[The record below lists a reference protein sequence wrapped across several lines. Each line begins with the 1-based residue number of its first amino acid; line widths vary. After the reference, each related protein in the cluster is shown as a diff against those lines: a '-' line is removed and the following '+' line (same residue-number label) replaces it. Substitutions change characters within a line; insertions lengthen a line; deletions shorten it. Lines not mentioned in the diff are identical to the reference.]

1 MRENIK
7 LINFHTLSAETMPQA
22 NELSYG
28 EIAIRNNESKA
39 ELLIKVN
46 ETGFTSIPS
55 SGIVQNL
62 INTAIEGVNTG
73 VTEVEEKLAEIES
86 NYAQT
91 TAMTQAIDTAKADVY
106 SSGVSYTDKAL
117 ETVNE
122 TVGNLEGR
130 VDVIESDYAKT
141 ADVTTAITSSKAEV
155 YSSGVSYTDG
165 VIAPVNANITVLSGN
180 VTTIEGEIDALQGDS
195 HTHENKS
202 VLDGINSE
210 KITAWDNAEENA
222 IAAANEYTDT
232 QVESI
237 NSKLSIVYKYKGSVN
252 TYAELP
258 TGATVGDVY
267 NVVEANGEIP
277 AGTNYAWNGSI
288 WDALG
293 GSIDLSG
300 YATTGAVQGLETR
313 IASAESSITTLTSSA
328 HNHTNKE
335 ILDTVTSQMLTNAT
349 NAATSVVVENSDT
362 NKITANILNNV
373 LTLNFDNIVID
384 CGTF

>member
-55 SGIVQNL
+55 SGMVQNL
-62 INTAIEGVNTG
+62 INTAIEGVSTG
-73 VTEVEEKLAEIES
+73 ITEIEERVTEIET

-91 TAMTQAIDTAKADVY
+91 TAMTQAIETAKADVY

-117 ETVNE
+117 ATVNE
-122 TVGNLEGR
+122 TVSGLEGR
-130 VDVIESDYAKT
+130 VDTIETDYAKT

-155 YSSGVSYTDG
+155 YSSGVSYTNAA
-165 VIAPVNANITVLSGN
+165 IAPITANITALSGN
-180 VTTIEGEIDALQGDS
+180 VATIEGEIDALQGES

-202 VLDGINSE
+202 VLDGITSG
-210 KITAWDNAEENA
+210 KITAWDSAEANA

-237 NSKLSIVYKYKGSVN
+237 SSKLSTVYNYKGSVN

-267 NVVEANGEIP
+267 NVVQANEGIP
-277 AGTNYAWNGSI
+277 AGTNYAWNGTL

-300 YATTGAVQGLETR
+300 YATTGSVQELETR
-313 IASAESSITTLTSSA
+313 IGSAESSITTLTSSA
-328 HNHTNKE
+328 HNHANKD

-349 NAATSVVVENSDT
+349 NAATSVVVENTDT
-362 NKITANILNNV
+362 NKITAQIQNNV

>member
-55 SGIVQNL
+55 SGIVQDL
-62 INTAIEGVNTG
+62 INTAVEGVSSDFT
-73 VTEVEEKLAEIES
+73 EIEERVTAIET

-91 TAMTQAIDTAKADVY
+91 TAMTQAIETAKADVY

-117 ETVNE
+117 GTVNE
-122 TVGNLEGR
+122 TVSDLEGR
-130 VDVIESDYAKT
+130 VDTIETDYAKT

-165 VIAPVNANITVLSGN
+165 VIAPINANITALSGN
-180 VTTIEGEIDALQGDS
+180 VVAIEGEIEALQGES

-202 VLDGINSE
+202 VLDGITSG
-210 KITAWDNAEENA
+210 KITAWDSAEANA

-237 NSKLSIVYKYKGSVN
+237 SSKLSTVYNYKGSVN

-267 NVVEANGEIP
+267 NVVEANEGIP
-277 AGTNYAWNGSI
+277 AGTNYAWNGTL

-300 YATTGAVQGLETR
+300 YATTGSVQGLETR
-313 IASAESSITTLTSSA
+313 IESAESSITTLTSSA
-328 HNHTNKE
+328 HNHANKD

-349 NAATSVVVENSDT
+349 NAATSVVVENTDT

>member
-39 ELLIKVN
+39 ELLIKVS

-55 SGIVQNL
+55 SGIVQDL
-62 INTAIEGVNTG
+62 INTAVEGVSTDFTEIQER
-73 VTEVEEKLAEIES
+73 VTEIES

-91 TAMTQAIDTAKADVY
+91 TAMTQAIDSAKADVY

-117 ETVNE
+117 GTVNE
-122 TVGNLEGR
+122 TVNGLKGR
-130 VDVIESDYAKT
+130 VDTIESDYAKT
-141 ADVTTAITSSKAEV
+141 ADVTTAITAAKAEV

-165 VIAPVNANITVLSGN
+165 VIAPINGNITVLSGN
-180 VTTIEGEIDALQGDS
+180 VTTIEGEIDALQGES

-202 VLDGINSE
+202 VLDGITSG
-210 KITAWDNAEENA
+210 KISAWDSAEANA

-237 NSKLSIVYKYKGSVN
+237 SSKLSTVYNYKGSVN

-267 NVVEANGEIP
+267 NVVQANGDIP
-277 AGTNYAWNGSI
+277 AGTNYAWNGTL

-293 GSIDLSG
+293 GSIDLSE
-300 YATTGAVQGLETR
+300 YVTTGAVQTLETR
-313 IASAESSITTLTSSA
+313 IESAESSITTLTSSA
-328 HNHTNKE
+328 HNHANKD

-349 NAATSVVVENSDT
+349 NAATSVVVENTAT

>member
-55 SGIVQNL
+55 SGMVQNL
-62 INTAIEGVNTG
+62 INTAIEGVSTG
-73 VTEVEEKLAEIES
+73 ITEIEERVTEIET

-91 TAMTQAIDTAKADVY
+91 TAMTQAIETAKADVY

-117 ETVNE
+117 ATVNE
-122 TVGNLEGR
+122 TVSGLEGR
-130 VDVIESDYAKT
+130 VDTIETDYAKT

-155 YSSGVSYTDG
+155 YSSGVSYTNAA
-165 VIAPVNANITVLSGN
+165 IAPITANITALSGN
-180 VTTIEGEIDALQGDS
+180 VATIEGEIDALQGES

-202 VLDGINSE
+202 VLDGITSG
-210 KITAWDNAEENA
+210 KITAWDSAEANA

-237 NSKLSIVYKYKGSVN
+237 SSKLSTVYNYKGSVN

-267 NVVEANGEIP
+267 NVVQAN
-277 AGTNYAWNGSI
+277 
-288 WDALG
+288 
-293 GSIDLSG
+293 
-300 YATTGAVQGLETR
+300 V
-313 IASAESSITTLTSSA
+313 
-328 HNHTNKE
+328 
-335 ILDTVTSQMLTNAT
+335 
-349 NAATSVVVENSDT
+349 
-362 NKITANILNNV
+362 
-373 LTLNFDNIVID
+373 
-384 CGTF
+384 